1 MSDGGF
7 PVPKVT
13 RVEYLTYASNGERLV
28 RVTSDTIASLI
39 KNYAVNAKSWVLRTN
54 IELTA
59 GMKEFWTPHGRVRV
73 ESIVSERKCFEL
85 REGDKNEE

>member
-1 MSDGGF
+1 MSDGEF

-13 RVEYLTYASNGERLV
+13 RVEYLTYGGNGERLV
-28 RVTSDTIASLI
+28 ETTSDTIAQLI

-54 IELTA
+54 IEFTA

-73 ESIVSERKCFEL
+73 ESVVSERKCFEL
-85 REGDKNEE
+85 REETP